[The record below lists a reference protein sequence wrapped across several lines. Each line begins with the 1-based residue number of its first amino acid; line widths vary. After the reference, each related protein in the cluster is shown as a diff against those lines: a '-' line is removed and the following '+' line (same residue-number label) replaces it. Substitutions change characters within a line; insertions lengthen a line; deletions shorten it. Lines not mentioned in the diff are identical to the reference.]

1 MAKRHGENITIGDV
15 LKDFVKTNKLNKG
28 LDKVQVIEVWK
39 SLMGPAIEKNTTN
52 IKLERETLY
61 VELSSSV
68 LREELRYGKQKIIDL
83 LNEELGR
90 VLIKELVLR

>member
-1 MAKRHGENITIGDV
+1 M
-15 LKDFVKTNKLNKG
+15 
-28 LDKVQVIEVWK
+28 
-39 SLMGPAIEKNTTN
+39 MGPAIEKYTTN

-68 LREELRYGKQKIIDL
+68 LREELSYGKQKIIDL

-90 VLIKELVLR
+90 LLIKELVLR

>member
-15 LKDFVKTNKLNKG
+15 LKDFVKINKLNKG

-39 SLMGPAIEKNTTN
+39 SLMGPAIEKYTTN

>member
-28 LDKVQVIEVWK
+28 LDKVQVIEVWN
-39 SLMGPAIEKNTTN
+39 SLMGPAIEKYTTN

-68 LREELRYGKQKIIDL
+68 LREELSYGKQKIIDL